1 MPFKPYKTT
10 ASAPVP
16 AGTHKVHVNYYMIHK
31 KPQSSYKMSDENMP
45 LSTMKKRLEAA
56 RRRKATLANK
66 KKAPA
71 RKVKRIHHDE
81 YM

>member
-45 LSTMKKRLEAA
+45 LSTLKKRLEAA
-56 RRRKATLANK
+56 KRRKTAHK
-66 KKAPA
+66 KKTPGK
-71 RKVKRIHHDE
+71 RKVKRIPHDE
-81 YM
+81 FM

>member
-10 ASAPVP
+10 ASVAVP
-16 AGTHKVHVNYYMIHK
+16 SGTHKVHVNYYMIYK

-45 LSTMKKRLEAA
+45 LSTLKKRLEAA
-56 RRRKATLANK
+56 RRRKTTLANK
-66 KKAPA
+66 KKVPA
-71 RKVKRIHHDE
+71 RKVKRIPHDE